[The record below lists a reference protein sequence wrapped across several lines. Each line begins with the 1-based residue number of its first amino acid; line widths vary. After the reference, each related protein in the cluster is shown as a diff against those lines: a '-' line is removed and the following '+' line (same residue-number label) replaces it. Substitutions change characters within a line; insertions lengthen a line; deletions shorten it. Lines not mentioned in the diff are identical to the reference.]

1 MKMQATLS
9 FNYPDDEDKLRRAV
23 NSEHMFEAMLWIKER
38 VREYHL
44 HDDNADSVINAI
56 VDKVNHTFKLIG
68 EP

>member
-23 NSEHMFEAMLWIKER
+23 NSEQMFEAMLWIKER
-38 VREYHL
+38 VKEYHL

>member
-23 NSEHMFEAMLWIKER
+23 NSEQMFEAMLWIKER

-44 HDDNADSVINAI
+44 HDDNADAVINAI

>member
-1 MKMQATLS
+1 MQATLS

-23 NSEHMFEAMLWIKER
+23 NSEQMFEAMLWIKER

>member
-23 NSEHMFEAMLWIKER
+23 NSEQMFEAMLWIKER

>member
-23 NSEHMFEAMLWIKER
+23 NSEQMFEAMLWIKER

-44 HDDNADSVINAI
+44 HDDNPDSVINAI